1 MNPTDT
7 GYKIENGYLKGAS
20 GAWELSKISAIYKKQ
35 GGRLG
40 LKKWLISCAGLA
52 AAQVAIGLSVAHFAA
67 LGIGTFGYMTH
78 RTLRVYS
85 VIEGCEV
92 ELLAEMY
99 WESIWGSE
107 RANLRC
113 DALIELVNKSKQA

>member
-1 MNPTDT
+1 MNPNET
-7 GYKIENGYLKGAS
+7 GYKIEGGYLKGPP
-20 GAWELSKISAIYKKQ
+20 GAWELSKISAIYKKE

-40 LKKWLISCAGLA
+40 LKKFAISAAALA

-67 LGIGTFGYMTH
+67 IGVGAFGYLTH

-99 WESIWGSE
+99 WEGIWGSE
-107 RANLRC
+107 RAHQRC
-113 DALIELVNKSKQA
+113 DALIELVNKAKQA